1 MKKAIIYLS
10 VALMCLSVF
19 FGCSTSEA
27 TVDAG
32 LQNAKNYLFA
42 MYKDKAVVTASD
54 YTVVDT
60 VMISGVS
67 YPVAW
72 SSDVEEKSVS
82 FVSNSNH
89 MVTVDVDEKSPV
101 DVDYTLTGTI
111 SDDRGNTLTVTFPH
125 RIPAFKESSWVEYKE
140 AADDSTLVVKGI
152 VTGIMSKT
160 KGNSSNCL
168 YIQDDVG
175 GYYVYAMAQD
185 PLESGIQLGMTV
197 RVTGSKDTYSGTLE
211 IANAAVEILDSS
223 ISSYGPVDWTEKY
236 EKATSLKDEDLTR
249 EQALLVT
256 VKDVEVTGQD
266 TASGY
271 YKFKKNGLES
281 YVRISSSVCPIDKDA
296 QNELKNGHAEHY
308 GWKADVTGVICVY
321 DGAFYLSPVEG
332 FDAFTY
338 VSLPEKSDSEKVSFE
353 LDSLTMVDKVVED
366 TSLSLPLSG
375 AGYDSVSISWSS
387 DSPCAVVD
395 GSTLT
400 FTLPEEE
407 TTVTIT
413 AKAESG
419 EEVGEKSFT
428 VIVEAASA
436 YFAYP
441 VMVEEYREHTP
452 YALYA
457 SQNNVGKDLFFNG
470 EISGKYLST
479 TDKDGKVAS
488 VYLEKD
494 GEGWRIYTVK
504 DGAKLYVE
512 IVDGKAALNSEAMG
526 NVWRLDEETGVPVT
540 ASGDTD
546 YYLGMYKNY
555 ETFSASKTSYIFNDT
570 SVIGVSQFP
579 MMIVEEWP
587 GYYSYD
593 KVSSVSE
600 EGEYILS
607 MDQANVGATLYLNG
621 TISGGK
627 YLGTTRKAEEAV
639 RVKFERDGEGWRIFT
654 TGDEKLY
661 VEIVDGKAALNSEVK
676 GNVWR
681 LDEETGV
688 PVTAVGDTEY
698 YLGSYKSYDTFSA
711 SKTSYIFNDTSVI
724 GVSQFPLS
732 IREGEG
738 KKCGIIL
745 ENVKSVEDGESY
757 YFVVEQNNI
766 ASSLFFNGEISGKYL
781 STSPSLAKGV
791 MVKAEK
797 EGEGFRMVTP
807 DGLYVEIVDGKAA
820 LNTEP
825 QGSLWAINAIGV
837 PVAMS
842 GDSEYYLGCYKT
854 YNTFSA
860 SKTQYISDVSLIGVS
875 QFPAMLYTVE

>member
-256 VKDVEVTGQD
+256 VKDVEITGQD

-332 FDAFTY
+332 YDAFTY

-479 TDKDGKVAS
+479 TDKDSKVAS
-488 VYLEKD
+488 VFLEKD

-504 DGAKLYVE
+504 DGSKLYVE

-546 YYLGMYKNY
+546 YYLGM
-555 ETFSASKTSYIFNDT
+555 
-570 SVIGVSQFP
+570 
-579 MMIVEEWP
+579 
-587 GYYSYD
+587 
-593 KVSSVSE
+593 
-600 EGEYILS
+600 
-607 MDQANVGATLYLNG
+607 
-621 TISGGK
+621 
-627 YLGTTRKAEEAV
+627 
-639 RVKFERDGEGWRIFT
+639 
-654 TGDEKLY
+654 
-661 VEIVDGKAALNSEVK
+661 
-676 GNVWR
+676 
-681 LDEETGV
+681 
-688 PVTAVGDTEY
+688 
-698 YLGSYKSYDTFSA
+698 
-711 SKTSYIFNDTSVI
+711 
-724 GVSQFPLS
+724 
-732 IREGEG
+732 
-738 KKCGIIL
+738 
-745 ENVKSVEDGESY
+745 
-757 YFVVEQNNI
+757 
-766 ASSLFFNGEISGKYL
+766 
-781 STSPSLAKGV
+781 
-791 MVKAEK
+791 
-797 EGEGFRMVTP
+797 
-807 DGLYVEIVDGKAA
+807 
-820 LNTEP
+820 
-825 QGSLWAINAIGV
+825 
-837 PVAMS
+837 
-842 GDSEYYLGCYKT
+842 
-854 YNTFSA
+854 
-860 SKTQYISDVSLIGVS
+860 
-875 QFPAMLYTVE
+875 